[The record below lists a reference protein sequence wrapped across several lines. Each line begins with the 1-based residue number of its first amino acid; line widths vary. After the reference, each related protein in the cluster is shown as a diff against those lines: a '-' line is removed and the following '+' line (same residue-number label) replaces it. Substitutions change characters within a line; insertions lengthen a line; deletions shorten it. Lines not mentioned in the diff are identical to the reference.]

1 MNGATTVQSVTLEEP
16 EFNLR
21 DFFNVVARRWRIIV
35 APFAVIVGAAVG
47 LSLATP
53 PVYRASTTVTT
64 DKSPP
69 VILLDRSGEVSM
81 FSDQPATQAPDVH
94 TLAELIKSDVVHD
107 GAMARLT
114 PGLGGQG
121 ANAALAS
128 LNVQPIRDTE
138 LVRVSIEHTDPNV
151 AADAA
156 NAVVDSLIDMNL
168 KARRRRA
175 TEIQHFIKQQLGL
188 AGEKLRNSEAE
199 LVDYKNRHGDVSLA
213 QETSLTLQKLAELE
227 AKRVDARLPRL
238 ESASLV
244 ATLQSQLASLEI
256 EFSGLQQQFTEK
268 HPAVISTKA
277 KIEET
282 KRRLLVETTRDR
294 QTEQSRERG
303 IAAAIGQYEDRVRGV
318 PTREAELARL
328 TRNTKEAEQIYL
340 LLSSKFQQAIIAEAS
355 IGSAIQ
361 VVDTAKAP
369 NSPAKQRAR
378 RTMFLG
384 SILGLMFGMA
394 AALFIEQLDDAVRSA
409 KDVEEAL
416 GAPVLGAI
424 PLVDVRRD
432 RKKGRRRG
440 SAPPLPLAQMDRSS
454 ALSEACRTL
463 RTHVLSALPGS
474 RHNCLLVT
482 SALPDEGKS
491 TVAVNLALALAH
503 ADRHVWL
510 VDCDLRRSRLSQLFP
525 EAESPG
531 LAAFL
536 TGDAVA
542 AGVVRPTSHPGLS
555 FVASGPTA
563 SNAAELLDSPRLARF
578 IEEARTG
585 ADVVLLDSPAV
596 MPATDAEEIGRR
608 VDGVLLVVRAGKTDR
623 SALVEVRHRMERVG
637 ARIVGAVLNGAP
649 EGPWRY

>member
-1 MNGATTVQSVTLEEP
+1 MNGATTVQPVTLGEP

-35 APFAVIVGAAVG
+35 APFAIIVGGAMG

-53 PVYRASTTVTT
+53 PVYKASTTVTT

-94 TLAELIKSDVVHD
+94 TLAELIKSDVVRE
-107 GAMARLT
+107 GAVARLT
-114 PGLGGQG
+114 PGLGEQG
-121 ANAALAS
+121 AKAAFTG
-128 LNVQPIRDTE
+128 LNVQPVRDTE

-156 NAVVDSLIDMNL
+156 NAVVNSLIDMNL

-175 TEIQHFIKQQLGL
+175 TEIQQFINQQLGL
-188 AGEKLRNSEAE
+188 AGEKLRSSEAE

-213 QETSLTLQKLAELE
+213 QETSLTLQRLAELE
-227 AKRVDARLPRL
+227 AKRVDVRLPRL

-244 ATLQSQLASLEI
+244 ATLNSHLASLEI
-256 EFSGLQQQFTEK
+256 ELSGLQQQFTEK
-268 HPAVISTKA
+268 HPALISTMA

-282 KRRLLVETTRDR
+282 KRRLLAETTRDR
-294 QTEQSRERG
+294 QTEQSRERA
-303 IAAAIGQYEDRVRGV
+303 IASAIGQYEDRVRGV
-318 PTREAELARL
+318 PTREAELTRL

-369 NSPAKQRAR
+369 NSPAKLRAR
-378 RTMFLG
+378 RTMLFG
-384 SILGLMFGMA
+384 AILGLMFGMV

-432 RKKGRRRG
+432 RKKGRRG
-440 SAPPLPLAQMDRSS
+440 HPPPLPLAQMDRSS
-454 ALSEACRTL
+454 ALREAYRTL
-463 RTHVLSALPGS
+463 RTHVLTALPGS
-474 RHNCLLVT
+474 SRNCLLVT

-491 TVAVNLALALAH
+491 TVAVNLALALAQ

-510 VDCDLRRSRLSQLFP
+510 VDCDLRRSRLSRLFP

-536 TGDAVA
+536 TGHTAA
-542 AGVVRPTSHPGLS
+542 AGVVRPTSHAGLS

-578 IEEARTG
+578 IEEARAG

-596 MPATDAEEIGRR
+596 MPASDAEEIGRR